1 MIRLRTVKLVI
12 FGEIPAAAERFKI
25 FFLTLFVFRTKKGKT
40 EYFANIL
47 NTLKAMKLLEGKV
60 AVVTGAARGIGKAI
74 ALEFAKE
81 GADVA
86 FTDLVIDDNGKA
98 TEAEIAALGVKA
110 KGYASNAANFEETH
124 KVIEEIVKDFG
135 RIDILVN
142 NAGITK
148 DGLMVRMSEEQ
159 YDAVIAVNQKSVFN
173 MMKLVGAVM
182 MRQRH
187 GHIVSLASV
196 AGLYGNPGQINYSA
210 SKAAIIGMT
219 KTVAKE
225 LGARNVT
232 VNAVAPG
239 FIKTP
244 MTDALTEEQRNKML
258 ELVAMKRYG
267 NPEEV
272 ASVISF
278 LCAEDASYVTG
289 QTIEISGGLMM

>member
-1 MIRLRTVKLVI
+1 M
-12 FGEIPAAAERFKI
+12 G
-25 FFLTLFVFRTKKGKT
+25 LFTGKT
-40 EYFANIL
+40 VIVTGGGKA
-47 NTLKAMKLLEGKV
+47 TLKDGSAGSI
-60 AVVTGAARGIGKAI
+60 GYGIDI
-74 ALEFAKE
+74 AFAKE
-81 GADVA
+81 GAN
-86 FTDLVIDDNGKA
+86 LVITGRNVAKLEA
-98 TEAEIAALGVKA
+98 AKESLEAEYGVKVLPVQADISAGQDNEAVVQHVVDEAIAA
-110 KGYASNAANFEETH
+110 
-124 KVIEEIVKDFG
+124 FG
-135 RIDILVN
+135 RIDALVN

-187 GHIVSLASV
+187 GRIVSLASV

-272 ASVISF
+272 ANVISF
-278 LCAEDASYVTG
+278 LCSEDASYVTG